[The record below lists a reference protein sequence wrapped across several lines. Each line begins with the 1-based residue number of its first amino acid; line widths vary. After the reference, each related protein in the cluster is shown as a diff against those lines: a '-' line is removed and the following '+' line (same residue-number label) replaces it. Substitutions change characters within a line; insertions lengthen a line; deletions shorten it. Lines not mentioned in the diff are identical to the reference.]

1 MVANSINVVRFS
13 TNPSSLEMLFAV
25 SGESVVLRKS
35 TPAAIVMKIKGF
47 FFAIDLHKSSSLIS
61 AIDLIVRSLVVC
73 GNFPERFT
81 RGLLKS

>member
-25 SGESVVLRKS
+25 SGERVVLRKS

-47 FFAIDLHKSSSLIS
+47 FFCD
-61 AIDLIVRSLVVC
+61 
-73 GNFPERFT
+73 
-81 RGLLKS
+81 